1 MKNKIKPVVLAGVLI
16 ATSINPVFATN
27 RSNVE
32 DAFEEK
38 FSNDY
43 ETRESKSN
51 AGKSVEQVFEER
63 FEQTEK
69 KPEKKAE
76 KNTENPTENITEN
89 TTHTTKVNNYQ
100 KNKQNT
106 FQQQAP
112 KVEYVTVPS
121 GDSVNTYG
129 GGVTNPDLA
138 NTESQSEKS
147 YNISVKLTNA
157 EGTIVKGVSVELLD
171 GDTSLGKAQSNDEG
185 VVKLNGIKKGS
196 YVMKILSVPETYRA
210 GQMLEVKVSEEN
222 QNAQMTF
229 VVEYNKITLKNQT
242 NAKTEYEIYDA
253 YQDTLITKAESKSNG
268 ELVLNKVKPGLYY
281 FKSGNVKS
289 ANLSVNDKYSNATV
303 TFSSSDAV
311 ITDDQTTI
319 VRDGNS
325 VNAGGENTTNLI
337 KTGIDDKAGV
347 NTWNV
352 IAGLLILSLGA
363 FSIYN
368 LTEIKKL
375 KKNDK

>member
-16 ATSINPVFATN
+16 ATSINPVFATSEN
-27 RSNVE
+27 SIEDVFQEKFSNNYETQESGSGSGKSVE
-32 DAFEEK
+32 QAFEEK
-38 FSNDY
+38 FNHT
-43 ETRESKSN
+43 EIKTEN
-51 AGKSVEQVFEER
+51 NQ
-63 FEQTEK
+63 EK
-69 KPEKKAE
+69 KTEQYTQN
-76 KNTENPTENITEN
+76 NTQKTNES
-89 TTHTTKVNNYQ
+89 NYQ
-100 KNKQNT
+100 ENRNNT

-112 KVEYVTVPS
+112 RVEYVTVPS

-129 GGVTNPDLA
+129 GGVTSPDLN
-138 NTESQSEKS
+138 NTESKSEKS

-185 VVKLNGIKKGS
+185 LVKLNGVKKGS

-325 VNAGGENTTNLI
+325 VNSEGENTTNLI

>member
-16 ATSINPVFATN
+16 ATSISPVFATTGN
-27 RSNVE
+27 SIE

-38 FSNDY
+38 FNNDY
-43 ETRESKSN
+43 ETRETKFDT
-51 AGKSVEQVFEER
+51 GKSVEQAFEEK
-63 FEQTEK
+63 FNHTERE
-69 KPEKKAE
+69 PEKKTE
-76 KNTENPTENITEN
+76 KNTGKTTQRTNESNLQENR
-89 TTHTTKVNNYQ
+89 
-100 KNKQNT
+100 QNT
-106 FQQQAP
+106 FQQQVP
-112 KVEYVTVPS
+112 RVEYVTVPS

-129 GGVTNPDLA
+129 GGVTNPDLSNA
-138 NTESQSEKS
+138 EVQSEKS

-185 VVKLNGIKKGS
+185 IVKLNGIKKGC

-229 VVEYNKITLKNQT
+229 VVEYNKVTLKNQT
-242 NAKTEYEIYDA
+242 NTKTEYEIYDA

-289 ANLSVNDKYSNATV
+289 ANLSVNDKYSNSTV

-325 VNAGGENTTNLI
+325 VNAEGENTTNLI
-337 KTGIDDKAGV
+337 KTGVDDRAGV

-363 FSIYN
+363 FSVYN